1 MIYDKKIYIFFF
13 LLYYSSSYALES
25 RIKCKDVIE
34 KFTEYKFEGNYGN
47 STKKSLE
54 PVFFYKL
61 IKEMK
66 TLKVV
71 KREFREK
78 NGNWYFEFI
87 ILNTGNTIVFI
98 GNKIK
103 KYDSCKGS
111 NSLYVSKKN

>member
-1 MIYDKKIYIFFF
+1 
-13 LLYYSSSYALES
+13 
-25 RIKCKDVIE
+25 
-34 KFTEYKFEGNYGN
+34 
-47 STKKSLE
+47 
-54 PVFFYKL
+54 
-61 IKEMK
+61 MK